1 MSDATAINDIP
12 FVTACREILMADR
25 PEFRDLTPK
34 GLLDQLDIP
43 RGPLAASDLKMTWT
57 ETRPSSWSY
66 GMMYSSNFGQVAS
79 GTLKVIATLV
89 AAPIVVLGVL
99 DGVRR
104 GMQVGDV
111 VFNVVSLLIMLG
123 LLLIIPTAAIVF
135 LVAHWRIGSPTW
147 MGGDVRADGGTY
159 PIRVERMAQVEI
171 VKDKLVF
178 MILENDRVAT
188 AALWEDIVQFLRGD
202 MWVLF
207 GSGGKS
213 PIKEA
218 WHAIIMAPPVGYP
231 LLISSSIDGEAEIY
245 DRLTS
250 LNALFGP
257 EAHASFVRKR
267 AKTVPRNEE
276 HPGAAGAPASS
287 AGVPD
292 QL

>member
-1 MSDATAINDIP
+1 
-12 FVTACREILMADR
+12 MADR

-34 GLLDQLDIP
+34 GLLGQLDIP
-43 RGPLAASDLKMTWT
+43 RGPLAAPDLKMTWT
-57 ETRPSSWSY
+57 ETRPSSWTY
-66 GMMYSSNFGQVAS
+66 EMMYRSNFSQVAS
-79 GTLKVIATLV
+79 STLKVIAVLI
-89 AAPIVVLGVL
+89 AAPIVASGVL
-99 DGVRR
+99 AEVRG
-104 GMQVGDV
+104 GMQVG
-111 VFNVVSLLIMLG
+111 NVLADMVSIFIMLG
-123 LLLIIPTAAIVF
+123 LLLIVPAALIVF
-135 LVAHWRIGSPTW
+135 LVAHWRIGSPMW
-147 MGGDVRADGGTY
+147 LGGDVRADGGTY
-159 PIRVERMAQVEI
+159 PIDVVRVAQVEN
-171 VKDKLVF
+171 VNDKLVL
-178 MILENDRVAT
+178 MILENDRVVT
-188 AALWEDIVQFLRGD
+188 AALWADIVQFLRGD

-267 AKTVPRNEE
+267 AKAVPRNEE
-276 HPGAAGAPASS
+276 HPGAAGAPAPS
-287 AGVPD
+287 AGIPD

>member
-1 MSDATAINDIP
+1 
-12 FVTACREILMADR
+12 MANR
-25 PEFRDLTPK
+25 PDFRDLTPK
-34 GLLDQLDIP
+34 GLLGPLDIP
-43 RGPLAASDLKMTWT
+43 RGTLAASELKMTWT
-57 ETRPSSWSY
+57 ETRPSSWTY
-66 GMMYSSNFGQVAS
+66 NMKYSSDFGQVVNR
-79 GTLKVIATLV
+79 TIKVIVVLV
-89 AAPIVVLGVL
+89 ALPIVVLGVL
-99 DGVRR
+99 AGAR
-104 GMQVGDV
+104 GDMQVGDV
-111 VFNVVSLLIMLG
+111 VFYVVSLLIMLG

-147 MGGDVRADGGTY
+147 MGGDVRAGGGTY
-159 PIRVERMAQVEI
+159 PIHVERTAQVEI

-188 AALWEDIVQFLRGD
+188 AALWADIVQFLRAD

-276 HPGAAGAPASS
+276 HPGAADAPAPS